1 MKNYMALS
9 GSIFA
14 IIGFLHLIRIIFG
27 WEIIA
32 NGKELP
38 MIMSYFSVVA
48 MGLLAGW
55 SFKLFRAVEIS
66 KNYSSD

>member
-1 MKNYMALS
+1 MKNYIALS

-14 IIGFLHLIRIIFG
+14 IISFLHLIRIIFG

-32 NGKELP
+32 NSKELP

-48 MGLLAGW
+48 MGLLSGW